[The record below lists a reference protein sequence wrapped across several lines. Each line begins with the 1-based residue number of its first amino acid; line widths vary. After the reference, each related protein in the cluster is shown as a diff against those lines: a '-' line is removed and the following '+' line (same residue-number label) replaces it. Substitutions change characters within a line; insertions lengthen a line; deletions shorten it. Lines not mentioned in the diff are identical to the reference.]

1 MTEEAQVAP
10 EAEAAPEAVT
20 PEADQASEA
29 TGNTEGQT
37 EGQPA
42 EVEGAEPE
50 PEDKSDRTTRNQR
63 RKAQMDRVKQE
74 AKEAQDRA
82 AKLQAELDR
91 VRGVESNRPN
101 AEDFQDHDEYL
112 AELSAYKAE
121 QRLKDRQVKD
131 LERETEESTKQ
142 TQALHQKQVEEA
154 FGNLAAQFDDAR
166 TRYAD
171 FDAVA
176 RDNSVPISE
185 DMAYF
190 MGLSDNG
197 ADVAYY
203 LGSNKELAA
212 DLAAM
217 PAPELAGAMRMLE
230 RTVKA
235 QTPKPRTTTTAP
247 DPVTPLKG
255 GAGVSKDPSKMSA
268 AEYRAWREAG
278 GTH

>member
-176 RDNSVPISE
+176 RDNSVPISQ

-247 DPVTPLKG
+247 DPVTPIRPK
-255 GAGVSKDPSKMSA
+255 ATAAKKAEDMSM
-268 AEYRAWREAG
+268 AEYMAARKAG
-278 GTH
+278 KI